1 MSNQL
6 KEALLQSG
14 VKGRSGRYKLGSGA
28 RPYQDERF
36 DNSPLRKKSKKGI
49 GGKLKSLIS
58 KGSKK
63 AVNEIEEVSKKKLTE
78 VNEREREQRF
88 IDMYKHRDKMS
99 IAAMREQGNRLKA
112 ENDFRDIVYAQQR
125 AREAAAA
132 EAKAAKKAQNQKRL
146 AALAG
151 VVANVELE
159 KLIKDPNSS
168 QFFTDKNT
176 ATKEQL
182 EAFQNAILGAQ
193 AMRRGVKTARKAA
206 GAYNQFYRQM
216 NGGNGKK
223 K

>member
-99 IAAMREQGNRLKA
+99 VAAMREQGNRLKA

-125 AREAAAA
+125 AREKAAA
-132 EAKAAKKAQNQKRL
+132 EAKAAKKAKNQKRL

-151 VVANVELE
+151 VLANVELE

-168 QFFTDKNT
+168 QFFDNKNT

-193 AMRRGVKTARKAA
+193 AMRKGVKTARTVA
-206 GAYNQFYRQM
+206 GAYNQYYRQM
-216 NGGNGKK
+216 NGGK
-223 K
+223 

>member
-28 RPYQDERF
+28 RPYQDDRF

-99 IAAMREQGNRLKA
+99 VAAMREQGNRLKA

-132 EAKAAKKAQNQKRL
+132 EAKAAKKAKNQKRL

-168 QFFTDKNT
+168 QFFDNKNT

-193 AMRRGVKTARKAA
+193 AMRKGVKTARTVA
-206 GAYNQFYRQM
+206 GAYNQYYRQM
-216 NGGNGKK
+216 NGGK
-223 K
+223 

>member
-28 RPYQDERF
+28 RPYQDDRF
-36 DNSPLRKKSKKGI
+36 NNSPLRKKSKKGI

-78 VNEREREQRF
+78 VNEHKREQRY

-99 IAAMREQGNRLKA
+99 TSAIREQVNRIKA
-112 ENDFRDIVYAQQR
+112 ENEFRDVVYAQQR
-125 AREAAAA
+125 ARERAEA
-132 EAKAAKKAQNQKRL
+132 EAKAAKKAKNRKRL

-151 VVANVELE
+151 VAANVELE

-168 QFFTDKNT
+168 QFFTDKNK

-182 EAFQNAILGAQ
+182 EAFQNAVLGAQ
-193 AMRRGVKTARKAA
+193 ALRKNVKTARKVA
-206 GAYNQFYRQM
+206 GAYNQYYRQM
-216 NGGNGKK
+216 NGGK
-223 K
+223 

>member
-99 IAAMREQGNRLKA
+99 VAAMREQGNRLKA

-132 EAKAAKKAQNQKRL
+132 EAKAAKKVKNQKRL

-151 VVANVELE
+151 VLANVELE

-168 QFFTDKNT
+168 QFFDNKNT

-193 AMRRGVKTARKAA
+193 AMRRGVKTARPAA
-206 GAYNQFYRQM
+206 GAYNQYYRQM
-216 NGGNGKK
+216 NGGK
-223 K
+223 

>member
-6 KEALLQSG
+6 KEMLLQSG

-36 DNSPLRKKSKKGI
+36 DNSPLRKSNGV

-63 AVNEIEEVSKKKLTE
+63 AVNDIEEVSKKKLTE
-78 VNEREREQRF
+78 VNEREREQRY

-99 IAAMREQGNRLKA
+99 TSAIREQVNRIRA
-112 ENDFRDIVYAQQR
+112 ENEFKDVVYAQQR
-125 AREAAAA
+125 AREKA
-132 EAKAAKKAQNQKRL
+132 EADAKAAKRAKNKKRL

-151 VVANVELE
+151 VAANVELE
-159 KLIKDPNSS
+159 KLIKDPSSS
-168 QFFTDKNT
+168 QFFTDKNS

-182 EAFQNAILGAQ
+182 EAFQNAVLGAQ
-193 AMRRGVKTARKAA
+193 AMRKGVKTARKAA
-206 GAYNQFYRQM
+206 GAYNQYYRQM
-216 NGGNGKK
+216 NGGK
-223 K
+223 

>member
-132 EAKAAKKAQNQKRL
+132 EAKAAKKAKNQKRL

-168 QFFTDKNT
+168 QFFDNKNT

-193 AMRRGVKTARKAA
+193 AMRKGVKTARTVA
-206 GAYNQFYRQM
+206 GAYNQYYRQM
-216 NGGNGKK
+216 NGGK
-223 K
+223 

>member
-6 KEALLQSG
+6 KEMLLQSG

-28 RPYQDERF
+28 RPYQDDRF
-36 DNSPLRKKSKKGI
+36 KNSPLRKSNGI

-63 AVNEIEEVSKKKLTE
+63 AINEIEEIPKKKLTE
-78 VNEREREQRF
+78 VNEREREQRY

-99 IAAMREQGNRLKA
+99 TSAIREQVNRIRA
-112 ENDFRDIVYAQQR
+112 ENEFRDIVYAQQR
-125 AREAAAA
+125 ARDKAEA
-132 EAKAAKKAQNQKRL
+132 EAKAAKKAKNMKRL

-151 VVANVELE
+151 VAANVELE
-159 KLIKDPNSS
+159 KLIKDPKAS

-182 EAFQNAILGAQ
+182 EAFQNAVLGAQ
-193 AMRRGVKTARKAA
+193 AMRKGVKTAHKAA
-206 GAYNQFYRQM
+206 GAYNQYYRQM
-216 NGGNGKK
+216 NGGK
-223 K
+223 

>member
-132 EAKAAKKAQNQKRL
+132 EAKAAKKAKNQKRL

-168 QFFTDKNT
+168 QFFNDKNT

-193 AMRRGVKTARKAA
+193 AMRKGVKTARTVA
-206 GAYNQFYRQM
+206 GAYNQYYRQM
-216 NGGNGKK
+216 NGGK
-223 K
+223 

>member
-49 GGKLKSLIS
+49 GGKLKSLIG

-99 IAAMREQGNRLKA
+99 VAAMREQGNRLKA

-132 EAKAAKKAQNQKRL
+132 EAKAAKKAKNQKRL

-168 QFFTDKNT
+168 QFFDNKNT

-193 AMRRGVKTARKAA
+193 AMRKGVKTARTVA
-206 GAYNQFYRQM
+206 GAYNQYYRQM
-216 NGGNGKK
+216 NGGK
-223 K
+223 

>member
-132 EAKAAKKAQNQKRL
+132 EAKAAKKVKNQKRL

-151 VVANVELE
+151 VLANVELE

-168 QFFTDKNT
+168 QFFDNKNT

-206 GAYNQFYRQM
+206 GAYNQYYRQM
-216 NGGNGKK
+216 NGGK
-223 K
+223 

>member
-78 VNEREREQRF
+78 VNEREREQRY

-99 IAAMREQGNRLKA
+99 TSAMREQVNRLKA

-132 EAKAAKKAQNQKRL
+132 KAKADKKAKNQKRL

-168 QFFTDKNT
+168 QFFDNKNT

-206 GAYNQFYRQM
+206 GAYNQYYRQM
-216 NGGNGKK
+216 NGGK
-223 K
+223 

>member
-6 KEALLQSG
+6 KEALLHAG

-28 RPYQDERF
+28 RPYQDDRF
-36 DNSPLRKKSKKGI
+36 KNSPLRKSNGI
-49 GGKLKSLIS
+49 GSKLKSLIS

-63 AVNEIEEVSKKKLTE
+63 AVNEVEEVSKKKLTE
-78 VNEREREQRF
+78 VNERKREQRY

-99 IAAMREQGNRLKA
+99 TSAIREQIKRIEA

-125 AREAAAA
+125 ARERA
-132 EAKAAKKAQNQKRL
+132 EAEAVAAKKARNRKRL

-151 VVANVELE
+151 VAANVELE

-182 EAFQNAILGAQ
+182 EAFQNAVLGAQ
-193 AMRRGVKTARKAA
+193 AMRKSVKTARKVA
-206 GAYNQFYRQM
+206 GAYNQYYKQM
-216 NGGNGKK
+216 NGGK
-223 K
+223 

>member
-182 EAFQNAILGAQ
+182 EAFQNALLGAQ

-216 NGGNGKK
+216 NGGNVKK

>member
-78 VNEREREQRF
+78 VNEREREQKY

-99 IAAMREQGNRLKA
+99 TSAIREQVNRIKA
-112 ENDFRDIVYAQQR
+112 ENEFKDVVYAQQR
-125 AREAAAA
+125 AREKAQADAI
-132 EAKAAKKAQNQKRL
+132 AAKKAKNRKRL
-146 AALAG
+146 ATLAG
-151 VVANVELE
+151 VAANVELE
-159 KLIKDPNSS
+159 KLIKDPSAS
-168 QFFTDKNT
+168 QFFTDKNK

-182 EAFQNAILGAQ
+182 EAFQNAVLGAQ
-193 AMRRGVKTARKAA
+193 AMRKGVKTARKAA
-206 GAYNQFYRQM
+206 GAYNQYYRQM
-216 NGGNGKK
+216 NSGGK
-223 K
+223 

>member
-6 KEALLQSG
+6 KETLLQAG

-28 RPYQDERF
+28 RPYQDDRF
-36 DNSPLRKKSKKGI
+36 KNSSLRKSNGI

-63 AVNEIEEVSKKKLTE
+63 AVNEVEEVSKKKLTE
-78 VNEREREQRF
+78 VNERKREQRY

-99 IAAMREQGNRLKA
+99 TSAIREQIKRIEA
-112 ENDFRDIVYAQQR
+112 ENDFRDAVYAQQR
-125 AREAAAA
+125 ARDRAEA
-132 EAKAAKKAQNQKRL
+132 EAKAAKKARNRKRL

-151 VVANVELE
+151 VAANVELE

-168 QFFTDKNT
+168 QFFTDKNK

-182 EAFQNAILGAQ
+182 EAFQNAVLGAQ
-193 AMRRGVKTARKAA
+193 AMRKSVKTARKVA
-206 GAYNQFYRQM
+206 GAYNQYYKQM
-216 NGGNGKK
+216 NGGK
-223 K
+223 

>member
-6 KEALLQSG
+6 KEMLLQSG

-36 DNSPLRKKSKKGI
+36 DNSPLRKSNGV

-63 AVNEIEEVSKKKLTE
+63 AVNNIEEVSKKKLTE
-78 VNEREREQRF
+78 VNEREREQRY

-99 IAAMREQGNRLKA
+99 TSAIREQVNRIRA
-112 ENDFRDIVYAQQR
+112 ENEFKDVVYAQQR
-125 AREAAAA
+125 AREKA
-132 EAKAAKKAQNQKRL
+132 EADAKAAKRAKNKKRL

-151 VVANVELE
+151 VAANVELE
-159 KLIKDPNSS
+159 KLIKDPSSS
-168 QFFTDKNT
+168 QFFTDKNS

-182 EAFQNAILGAQ
+182 EAFQNAVLGAQ
-193 AMRRGVKTARKAA
+193 AMRKGVKTARKAA
-206 GAYNQFYRQM
+206 GAYNQYYRQM
-216 NGGNGKK
+216 NGGK
-223 K
+223 

>member
-99 IAAMREQGNRLKA
+99 VAAMREQGNRLKA

-132 EAKAAKKAQNQKRL
+132 EAKAAKKAKNQKRL

-168 QFFTDKNT
+168 QFFDNKNT

-193 AMRRGVKTARKAA
+193 AMRKGVKTARTVA
-206 GAYNQFYRQM
+206 GAYNQYYRQM
-216 NGGNGKK
+216 NGGK
-223 K
+223 

>member
-6 KEALLQSG
+6 KEMLLQSG

-36 DNSPLRKKSKKGI
+36 DNSPLRKSNGV

-63 AVNEIEEVSKKKLTE
+63 AVNNIEEVSKKKLTE
-78 VNEREREQRF
+78 VNERKREQRY

-99 IAAMREQGNRLKA
+99 TSAIREQVNRIRA
-112 ENDFRDIVYAQQR
+112 ENEFKDVVYAQQR
-125 AREAAAA
+125 AREKA
-132 EAKAAKKAQNQKRL
+132 EADAKAAKRAKNKKRL

-151 VVANVELE
+151 VAANVELE
-159 KLIKDPNSS
+159 KLIKDPSSS
-168 QFFTDKNT
+168 QFFTDKNS

-182 EAFQNAILGAQ
+182 EAFQNAVLGAQ
-193 AMRRGVKTARKAA
+193 AMRKGVKTARKAA
-206 GAYNQFYRQM
+206 AAYNQYYRQM
-216 NGGNGKK
+216 NSGGK
-223 K
+223 

>member
-6 KEALLQSG
+6 KEMLLQSG

-36 DNSPLRKKSKKGI
+36 NNSPLRKSNGI

-63 AVNEIEEVSKKKLTE
+63 AVNNIEEVSKKKLTE
-78 VNEREREQRF
+78 VNEREREQRY

-99 IAAMREQGNRLKA
+99 TSAIREQVNRIRA
-112 ENDFRDIVYAQQR
+112 ENEFKDVVYAQQR
-125 AREAAAA
+125 AREKA
-132 EAKAAKKAQNQKRL
+132 EADAKAAKRAKNKKRL

-151 VVANVELE
+151 VAANVELE
-159 KLIKDPNSS
+159 KLIKDPSSS
-168 QFFTDKNT
+168 QFFTDKNS

-182 EAFQNAILGAQ
+182 EAFQNAVLGAQ
-193 AMRRGVKTARKAA
+193 AMRKGVKTARKAA
-206 GAYNQFYRQM
+206 AAYSQYYRQM
-216 NGGNGKK
+216 NSGGK
-223 K
+223 

>member
-6 KEALLQSG
+6 KEMLLQSG

-36 DNSPLRKKSKKGI
+36 NNSPLRKSNGI

-63 AVNEIEEVSKKKLTE
+63 AVNDIEEVSKKKLTE
-78 VNEREREQRF
+78 VNEREREQRY

-99 IAAMREQGNRLKA
+99 TSAIREQVNRMRA
-112 ENDFRDIVYAQQR
+112 EQEFKDIVYAQQR
-125 AREAAAA
+125 AREKA
-132 EAKAAKKAQNQKRL
+132 EADGKAAKRAKNAKRL

-151 VVANVELE
+151 VAANVELE
-159 KLIKDPNSS
+159 KLIKDPSAS

-182 EAFQNAILGAQ
+182 EAFQNAVLGAQ
-193 AMRRGVKTARKAA
+193 AMRKGVKTARKAA
-206 GAYNQFYRQM
+206 GAYNQYYRQM
-216 NGGNGKK
+216 NSGGK
-223 K
+223 

>member
-125 AREAAAA
+125 AREKAAA
-132 EAKAAKKAQNQKRL
+132 EAKAAKKAKNQKRL

-151 VVANVELE
+151 VLANVELE

-168 QFFTDKNT
+168 QFFDNKNT

-193 AMRRGVKTARKAA
+193 AMRKGVKTARTVA
-206 GAYNQFYRQM
+206 GAYNQYYRQM
-216 NGGNGKK
+216 NGGK
-223 K
+223 

>member
-99 IAAMREQGNRLKA
+99 VAAMREQGNRLKA

-125 AREAAAA
+125 AREKAAA
-132 EAKAAKKAQNQKRL
+132 EAKAAKKAKNQKRL

-168 QFFTDKNT
+168 QFFDNKNT

-193 AMRRGVKTARKAA
+193 AMRKGVKTARTVA
-206 GAYNQFYRQM
+206 GAYNQYYRQM
-216 NGGNGKK
+216 NGGK
-223 K
+223 